1 MTAAAIRAE
10 ADLETAKRLLETIT
24 TVEAIGILKE
34 KNLLEKT
41 MAEIIPRVH
50 YYLQHRIGEA
60 FPTEDNEH
68 GFLGETE
75 GAQEMLQHFRT
86 GKNEGGT
93 T

>member
-1 MTAAAIRAE
+1 M
-10 ADLETAKRLLETIT
+10 
-24 TVEAIGILKE
+24 
-34 KNLLEKT
+34 
-41 MAEIIPRVH
+41 PRVH

-60 FPTEDNEH
+60 FPTEAILFSNEH

>member
-1 MTAAAIRAE
+1 M
-10 ADLETAKRLLETIT
+10 
-24 TVEAIGILKE
+24 EAIGILKE

-60 FPTEDNEH
+60 FPTEAILFSNEH

-75 GAQEMLQHFRT
+75 GAQEMLQHFRM
-86 GKNEGGT
+86 GKNEGGIT
-93 T
+93 